1 MRNSLRSLRYRIVVS
16 IVVIEV
22 VMLSILVWAN
32 TAGVRQTHADRLA
45 QSADLILDQFTAT
58 VGRFLVEADY
68 ASLEEY
74 AMSVLNHGELEYI
87 TITDI
92 RDHDVL
98 AIGNL
103 PAARQFD
110 ESPTDSSDG
119 IYDVTA
125 PILFAQAGRGRV
137 DMGFSLDVM
146 QRTIQDAL
154 RRGASIAAV
163 EVSLSILAA
172 LAIGYGLT
180 KNLAIL
186 SRAVERFRRGKRN
199 VSAPV
204 RGHDEV
210 AELAATF
217 NAMVKDREQAEA
229 AIRLNEERLRQ
240 ATELARLGYWIWD
253 AASDQCIFCSKEYAE
268 ALGMAEAEAPTQVC
282 GAREHLRVVHPD
294 DRPGVDRVFTALKS
308 GEGFRLEYRVMSAEG
323 DTRWIEETAKPV
335 FDESGSI
342 AQAFGAAQ
350 DITEIKHAEE
360 QLRQAQKMEI
370 VGQLTGGVAHDFNNL
385 LAISMGNL
393 ELLREEVASQPDAKE
408 FADVALGALDRG
420 RDLTHRLLAFSRR
433 QPLLPEA
440 VDPNELVCG
449 MVELLRRTLGETIEI
464 ETILAEDVN
473 PAMVDRSQ
481 LETALLNLAVNARD
495 AMPKGGRL
503 TLETD
508 RWAPQGTDLS
518 VMGDGECT
526 MIAVHDTGTGMTPD
540 VISRVFDPFF
550 TTKEVG
556 KGSGLG
562 LSMVYGFVKQSA
574 GDVKIE
580 SSPGVGTTVR
590 LLLPKA
596 DWKAREADP
605 KPAVAPAH
613 RGEGERIL
621 VVEDD
626 PDLRSLAVSILK
638 DQGYAVSAAGDGTS
652 ALRLL
657 KSDNPFDL
665 LFADLVLP
673 GGISGAHLAS
683 KSRDLCPT
691 MGVLYMTGYTENL
704 AVLGNQSNI
713 LLKPFKKAALAK
725 AVREALDRRKA
736 TVGPVG

>member
-92 RDHDVL
+92 RAHDVL
-98 AIGNL
+98 VVGNL

-125 PILFAQAGRGRV
+125 PVVFAQAERGRV

-146 QRTIQDAL
+146 QRTIRDAL

-163 EVSLSILAA
+163 EVLLSILAA

-210 AELAATF
+210 ADLAATF

-253 AASDQCIFCSKEYAE
+253 AASDRCIFCSKEYAE
-268 ALGMAEAEAPTQVC
+268 ALGMSEAEASAQVC
-282 GAREHLRVVHPD
+282 GAPEHLEVVHPN
-294 DRPGVDRVFTALKS
+294 DRADVDRVFTALKS
-308 GEGFRLEYRVMSAEG
+308 GEGFSLEYRVMSAEG
-323 DTRWIEETAKPV
+323 DIRWIEETAKPI

-342 AQAFGAAQ
+342 AQAYGAAQ
-350 DITEIKHAEE
+350 DITDIKHAEE

-393 ELLREEVASQPDAKE
+393 ELLREEVALQPDAKE

-420 RDLTHRLLAFSRR
+420 RDLTHRLLAFS
-433 QPLLPEA
+433 
-440 VDPNELVCG
+440 
-449 MVELLRRTLGETIEI
+449 
-464 ETILAEDVN
+464 
-473 PAMVDRSQ
+473 
-481 LETALLNLAVNARD
+481 
-495 AMPKGGRL
+495 
-503 TLETD
+503 
-508 RWAPQGTDLS
+508 
-518 VMGDGECT
+518 
-526 MIAVHDTGTGMTPD
+526 
-540 VISRVFDPFF
+540 
-550 TTKEVG
+550 
-556 KGSGLG
+556 
-562 LSMVYGFVKQSA
+562 
-574 GDVKIE
+574 
-580 SSPGVGTTVR
+580 
-590 LLLPKA
+590 
-596 DWKAREADP
+596 
-605 KPAVAPAH
+605 
-613 RGEGERIL
+613 
-621 VVEDD
+621 
-626 PDLRSLAVSILK
+626 
-638 DQGYAVSAAGDGTS
+638 
-652 ALRLL
+652 
-657 KSDNPFDL
+657 
-665 LFADLVLP
+665 
-673 GGISGAHLAS
+673 
-683 KSRDLCPT
+683 
-691 MGVLYMTGYTENL
+691 
-704 AVLGNQSNI
+704 
-713 LLKPFKKAALAK
+713 
-725 AVREALDRRKA
+725 
-736 TVGPVG
+736 